1 MYHFVANQRLTK
13 KLEVFLQPCVAT
25 GMCVAEPDA
34 GEFKGLDLSAPSLV
48 PRLIPPTVFDFLQY
62 ADTEGGGWEIWSHT
76 LTSG

>member
-62 ADTEGGGWEIWSHT
+62 ADTEGGAGRFGHIH
-76 LTSG
+76 